1 MDTQHSGT
9 NVLFNCQI
17 RLVSAITTLLLNAP
31 ELGNSQL
38 KVNKICIG
46 IVSAI

>member
-1 MDTQHSGT
+1 MGPQHSGID
-9 NVLFNCQI
+9 VLFNCQI

-38 KVNKICIG
+38 KVK
-46 IVSAI
+46 

>member
-1 MDTQHSGT
+1 LQ
-9 NVLFNCQI
+9 V

-38 KVNKICIG
+38 KVKKIRLLVLLNK
-46 IVSAI
+46 VKVFLAA